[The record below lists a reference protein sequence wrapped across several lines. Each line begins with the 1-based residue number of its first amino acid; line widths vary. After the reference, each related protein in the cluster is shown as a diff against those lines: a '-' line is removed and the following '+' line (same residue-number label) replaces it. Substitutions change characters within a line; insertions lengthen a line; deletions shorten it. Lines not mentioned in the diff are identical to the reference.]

1 MTLKTPSG
9 HEPSIP
15 NFGPI
20 YSFFIRSL
28 SLSLSPSV
36 EDQNLLP
43 LSDLLSNSCFMSL
56 ICSQAHAP
64 WLTTKLRRPKT
75 LLTLSIGLK
84 HFSPLLG
91 VLEIHFLVFWK
102 LFFSVPFFS
111 FLEAYFLGVLET
123 DFLGILEADFLGFGS
138 QFLCSFFFFLGILEA
153 DFLGILE
160 TDFLGFG
167 SYFFWELIF
176 QVLEANFLGIFS
188 EVLGFFLLI
197 FWATDI
203 TRQRTTLDL
212 SRFEK
217 FLGFGLLDTMVVGFC
232 S

>member
-9 HEPSIP
+9 HDPSIP

-138 QFLCSFFFFLGILEA
+138 QFLCSFFF
-153 DFLGILE
+153 
-160 TDFLGFG
+160 
-167 SYFFWELIF
+167 SWVFWK
-176 QVLEANFLGIFS
+176 
-188 EVLGFFLLI
+188 LI
-197 FWATDI
+197 FWVFQKLI
-203 TRQRTTLDL
+203 FWV
-212 SRFEK
+212 FEAI
-217 FLGFGLLDTMVVGFC
+217 FFGYFG